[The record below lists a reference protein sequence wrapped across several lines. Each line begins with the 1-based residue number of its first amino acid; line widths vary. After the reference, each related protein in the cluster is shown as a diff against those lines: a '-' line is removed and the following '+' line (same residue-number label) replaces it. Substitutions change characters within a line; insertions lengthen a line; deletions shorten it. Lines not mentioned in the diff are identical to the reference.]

1 MRGPYEALLP
11 FSTVLSLPQ
20 PLDGGNAALSLY
32 SSIVLVQQ
40 PGHRERNTSTRVPVQ
55 EEHVTGGYCNP
66 GEEE

>member
-20 PLDGGNAALSLY
+20 PLDGGNAALSLH

-40 PGHRERNTSTRVPVQ
+40 PGHRGRNTSTRAPYQYRRSMSQ
-55 EEHVTGGYCNP
+55 EGNP
-66 GEEE
+66 GEKD